1 MSKKGENI
9 YKRKDGRWEGRY
21 IKGYETDGKI
31 RYGYIYAKSYSD
43 AKNKLLLA
51 KVSTTGKSSGNKD
64 INGNITYQ
72 ELTEKWLNYTRLH
85 VKESTYV
92 RYKATIENHLIP
104 AIGDYKL
111 RRINT
116 KLMENLVHTMKTNGR
131 LDGTGGLSPKTISD
145 TITII
150 KSIFNY
156 ARYNDY
162 EVNCNLKML
171 SIKKECPEISV
182 ISHEEQMLLKK
193 LLICDIDLCKAGV
206 LLSMYTGIR
215 IGELCALKWEN
226 IDLENKVLTVMCTMQ
241 RVKITEY
248 ESSPKDS
255 RTIVTGK
262 SDGKTKLIITEPK
275 TKSSIRRIP
284 LQNYIVDILS
294 PFQASADAFF
304 LTGKT
309 DKYIEPRT
317 MQNHFKRY
325 LKDCHMKDINFH
337 ALRHTFATRC
347 IELGFEVK
355 SLSEILGHSSV
366 NITLNRYVHSFF
378 ELKKQNMNKLLF

>member
-1 MSKKGENI
+1 
-9 YKRKDGRWEGRY
+9 
-21 IKGYETDGKI
+21 
-31 RYGYIYAKSYSD
+31 
-43 AKNKLLLA
+43 
-51 KVSTTGKSSGNKD
+51 
-64 INGNITYQ
+64 
-72 ELTEKWLNYTRLH
+72 
-85 VKESTYV
+85 
-92 RYKATIENHLIP
+92 
-104 AIGDYKL
+104 
-111 RRINT
+111 
-116 KLMENLVHTMKTNGR
+116 
-131 LDGTGGLSPKTISD
+131 
-145 TITII
+145 
-150 KSIFNY
+150 
-156 ARYNDY
+156 
-162 EVNCNLKML
+162 
-171 SIKKECPEISV
+171 
-182 ISHEEQMLLKK
+182 
-193 LLICDIDLCKAGV
+193 
-206 LLSMYTGIR
+206 
-215 IGELCALKWEN
+215 
-226 IDLENKVLTVMCTMQ
+226 MCTMQ

-366 NITLNRYVHSFF
+366 NITLNRYVHSSF

>member
-72 ELTEKWLNYTRLH
+72 ELTEKWLNFTRLH

-162 EVNCNLKML
+162 EV
-171 SIKKECPEISV
+171 
-182 ISHEEQMLLKK
+182 
-193 LLICDIDLCKAGV
+193 
-206 LLSMYTGIR
+206 
-215 IGELCALKWEN
+215 
-226 IDLENKVLTVMCTMQ
+226 
-241 RVKITEY
+241 
-248 ESSPKDS
+248 
-255 RTIVTGK
+255 
-262 SDGKTKLIITEPK
+262 
-275 TKSSIRRIP
+275 
-284 LQNYIVDILS
+284 
-294 PFQASADAFF
+294 
-304 LTGKT
+304 
-309 DKYIEPRT
+309 
-317 MQNHFKRY
+317 
-325 LKDCHMKDINFH
+325 
-337 ALRHTFATRC
+337 
-347 IELGFEVK
+347 
-355 SLSEILGHSSV
+355 
-366 NITLNRYVHSFF
+366 
-378 ELKKQNMNKLLF
+378 